1 MTSLRDFAA
10 AKLSELEAQ
19 ALLRRLQVD
28 ARRDAIWIERGG
40 RTLLSFSCN
49 DYLNLSHHPQV
60 KAAAIQATET
70 YGVGAGASR
79 LVTGNHPLAEELE
92 TRLAHFKGAEAAC
105 VFSSGYAANSGAIPC
120 FVKAGDLILID
131 ELAHACLWAGAR
143 LSGAVVRA
151 FRHND
156 MRHLDA
162 ICAAD
167 RGRCQHAL
175 IVTDGVFSMDG
186 DLAPIAALHE
196 LARRHEAWLY
206 VDDAHGLGV
215 VNAGHGAAAPEL
227 VDVQMGT
234 LSKAAGSLGGYICA
248 DKPVIDLLKTRARTL
263 VYSTGLPPASC
274 AGAIAALKIIE
285 TDADLVARPLARARQ
300 FTDLLKL
307 VQAESAVVPVVL
319 GDARAALRASTK
331 LADAG
336 FLVAAIRPPTVAEG
350 TARLRFAFTAA
361 HTPQQVAEL
370 ARAVAELAPL

>member
-1 MTSLRDFAA
+1 MTTLRDFAA
-10 AKLSELEAQ
+10 AKLGELEAQ
-19 ALLRRLQVD
+19 ALLRRLNVD
-28 ARRDAIWIERGG
+28 ARRDQIWIERGG

-49 DYLNLSHHPQV
+49 DYLNLAHHPQV
-60 KAAAIQATET
+60 KAAAIQATEAH
-70 YGVGAGASR
+70 GVGAGASR
-79 LVTGNHPLAEELE
+79 LVTGNHPLVEELE
-92 TRLAHFKGAEAAC
+92 ARLARFKGAEAAC
-105 VFSSGYAANSGAIPC
+105 VFSSGYAANSGAVPC

-143 LSGAVVRA
+143 LSGAQVSA

-156 MRHLDA
+156 MNDLDA
-162 ICAAD
+162 ICAAA
-167 RGRCQHAL
+167 RGRYKHAL

-196 LARRHEAWLY
+196 LGRRHDAWLY

-215 VNAGHGAAAPEL
+215 VNDGHGAATPEF

-248 DKPVIDLLKTRARTL
+248 DRPVIDLLKTRARTL

-285 TDADLVARPLARARQ
+285 TDRELVARPLARARQ
-300 FTDLLKL
+300 FTTLLNL
-307 VQAESAVVPVVL
+307 APAESAIVPVVL
-319 GDARAALRASTK
+319 GDARAALRASEM

-336 FLVAAIRPPTVAEG
+336 FLVTAIRPPTVPDG

-361 HTPQQVAEL
+361 HTAAQVGALAHAVAGL
-370 ARAVAELAPL
+370 ARS